1 MRPRLL
7 VRLHA
12 ALPGIALG
20 LLVVIVGLML
30 AWLPWKWAALCV
42 VGGAL
47 LLGLLVR
54 PEYALCLLAF
64 AVPFGSLREVA
75 LGPVNLT
82 AAELLT
88 ALLLGG
94 WLARSIATRR
104 IIIPRAPLLLP
115 LLAFL
120 GAAALSTLAATSLE
134 LCAKEIVKWLEV
146 LIIYLVM
153 SSSLVPAD
161 QGTHSAQDAPAGHAP
176 PSAARLLVWAMLAA
190 GSAEA
195 VVGIYQFLRRV
206 GPDGFVLFGR
216 FMRAYGHFA
225 QPNPFAG
232 YLGLTLPLAYALTL
246 QALDVRLSRRSSGRA
261 YGVERAGVSPASVPE
276 QTVGQTTPAA
286 LRWRLSIFHDPPQ
299 FIARAAPAAAF
310 GLMALAMVMSWS
322 RGGWVG
328 LAAALIAI
336 TVLRSRHA
344 LVMAVAAGLLIVY
357 VLLIGGARYL
367 PPALVQRVSDLLPYA
382 GGMDIRTVQVTD
394 ANYALVERM
403 AHWQAAV
410 DMFGDHPWL
419 GVGIGNYPIA
429 YARYAIGRWRDPLG
443 HAHNY
448 YLNIAA
454 EAGIVGLSAYLILIA
469 ACLLYAWRLVHRTS
483 GYWRA
488 VALGALGV
496 LVHLS
501 THNLFDNLY
510 VHSMNV
516 QVGLVLGLLAV
527 ADKGAHGIAA
537 HRD

>member
-7 VRLHA
+7 LHLHA
-12 ALPGIALG
+12 VLPGIALG
-20 LLVVIVGLML
+20 LLILMAGLAL
-30 AWLPWKWAALCV
+30 AWLPWKWATLAVL
-42 VGGAL
+42 GGAVV
-47 LLGLLVR
+47 LGLLVR

-64 AVPFGSLREVA
+64 AVPLGSLREVA
-75 LGPVNLT
+75 LGPVSMT
-82 AAELLT
+82 AAEPLT

-94 WLARSIATRR
+94 WLARSIAARR
-104 IIIPRAPLLLP
+104 IVIPRAPLLLP

-120 GAAALSTLAATSLE
+120 GVAALSTLPAASLE

-146 LIIYLVM
+146 LAIYLVM

-161 QGTHSAQDAPAGHAP
+161 QGAQSALGAPERRARA
-176 PSAARLLVWAMLAA
+176 SVARLVVWAMLAA

-195 VVGIYQFLRRV
+195 VVGIYQFLRQV
-206 GPDGFVLFGR
+206 GPEGFVLFGR

-246 QALDVRLSRRSSGRA
+246 QAFEARSRRPNCTSSDAFPGH
-261 YGVERAGVSPASVPE
+261 EP
-276 QTVGQTTPAA
+276 GQTMPAA
-286 LRWRLSIFHDPPQ
+286 PRQRHHVFRLAVSLIPL
-299 FIARAAPAAAF
+299 AAPAAAF
-310 GLMALAMVMSWS
+310 GLMGLAMAMSWS
-322 RGGWVG
+322 RGAWVG
-328 LAAALIAI
+328 LAAALMAI
-336 TVLRSRHA
+336 TVLRSRRA
-344 LVMAVAAGLLIVY
+344 AVTAVAMGLFLIY
-357 VLLIGGARYL
+357 ALLVGGARYL
-367 PPALVQRVSDLLPYA
+367 PSELVQRVSDFLPYA
-382 GGMDIRTVQVTD
+382 GGVDIRTAQVTD
-394 ANYALVERM
+394 ANYALIERM
-403 AHWQAAV
+403 AHWQAAL

-419 GVGIGNYPIA
+419 GVGIGNYPVA

-454 EAGIVGLSAYLILIA
+454 EAGVLGLGAYLILTA
-469 ACLLYAWRLVHRTS
+469 ACLHYAWSVVHRTS

-496 LVHLS
+496 LVHLCI
-501 THNLFDNLY
+501 HNLFDNLY
-510 VHSMNV
+510 VHSMTV

-527 ADKGAHGIAA
+527 AEKSAHGAAA